1 MFDTPR
7 QFATKH
13 VFRDFKKFPTILKR
27 GYMTSQTKGFDASS
41 VSRRKFLGFGAVA
54 TVGALSATS
63 IIPSASAAIVRN
75 EGARK
80 VSFRNSHTGEMFSGV
95 YRVGDKY
102 LPDAF
107 DRINIVL
114 RDFRTNE
121 LFPIDPRVIDIVYTV
136 HGMTQQ
142 SEPFEILSG
151 YRCPKT
157 NSMLRAGS
165 GGVAK
170 NSLHMTGQA
179 IDLRLPGFNTKRIR
193 DLAVSLM
200 AGGVGY
206 YAKSNF
212 VHMDTGDVRS
222 W

>member
-1 MFDTPR
+1 
-7 QFATKH
+7 
-13 VFRDFKKFPTILKR
+13 
-27 GYMTSQTKGFDASS
+27 MTSQTTGASASS
-41 VSRRKFLGFGAVA
+41 VSRRKFLGFGAL
-54 TVGALSATS
+54 ALGSLTASSLITT
-63 IIPSASAAIVRN
+63 PASAAIFGRGTA
-75 EGARK
+75 EEFDGARK
-80 VSFRNSHTGEMFSGV
+80 IAFRNTHTGETFSGV

-114 RDFRTNE
+114 RDFRSNE
-121 LFPIDPRVIDIVYTV
+121 LFPIDPRVLDIIYTV
-136 HGMTQQ
+136 HQMTDKN
-142 SEPFEILSG
+142 EPYEVLSG

-157 NSMLRAGS
+157 NAGLRS
-165 GGVAK
+165 NSEGVAK

-179 IDLRLPGFNTKRIR
+179 IDLRLPGFQTKRIR
-193 DLAVSLM
+193 ELAVSLK

-206 YAKSNF
+206 YPKSNF

>member
-1 MFDTPR
+1 MTIHTSGDS
-7 QFATKH
+7 AT
-13 VFRDFKKFPTILKR
+13 I
-27 GYMTSQTKGFDASS
+27 
-41 VSRRKFLGFGAVA
+41 VSRRKFLGLSAMA
-54 TVGALSATS
+54 LGALSAS
-63 IIPSASAAIVRN
+63 SLWHPASAAMRAPAN
-75 EGARK
+75 AAEGARRI
-80 VSFRNSHTGEMFSGV
+80 SFRNSHTGEIFSGS

-107 DRINIVL
+107 DHINVVL

-121 LFPIDPRVIDIVYTV
+121 LFPIDPRVIDIIYTV
-136 HGMTQQ
+136 HQMSGQD
-142 SEPFEILSG
+142 EPFEILSG

-157 NSMLRAGS
+157 NAGLRS
-165 GGVAK
+165 HSEGVAK

-179 IDLRLPGFNTKRIR
+179 IDLRLPGFDTKQVRK
-193 DLAVSLM
+193 LAMSLK

-212 VHMDTGDVRS
+212 VHMDSGDVRA

>member
-1 MFDTPR
+1 
-7 QFATKH
+7 
-13 VFRDFKKFPTILKR
+13 
-27 GYMTSQTKGFDASS
+27 MTSQAQGDNASTL
-41 VSRRKFLGFGAVA
+41 SRRKFLGFGAL
-54 TVGALSATS
+54 ALGSLAATS
-63 IIPSASAAIVRN
+63 VVTSPASAAIFGRGAEEF
-75 EGARK
+75 EGARRIA
-80 VSFRNSHTGEMFSGV
+80 FRNSHTGETFSGV

-121 LFPIDPRVIDIVYTV
+121 LFPIDPRVMDIIYTV
-136 HGMTQQ
+136 HQMTRQ
-142 SEPFEILSG
+142 SEPYEVLSG

-157 NSMLRAGS
+157 NSGLRS
-165 GGVAK
+165 HSEGVAK

-179 IDLRLPGFNTKRIR
+179 IDLRIPGFNTSQIR
-193 DLAVSLM
+193 SLAVSLK

-206 YAKSNF
+206 YPKSNF
-212 VHMDTGDVRS
+212 VHMDSGDVRT

>member
-1 MFDTPR
+1 MITPR
-7 QFATKH
+7 G
-13 VFRDFKKFPTILKR
+13 VE
-27 GYMTSQTKGFDASS
+27 M
-41 VSRRKFLGFGAVA
+41 
-54 TVGALSATS
+54 
-63 IIPSASAAIVRN
+63 
-75 EGARK
+75 EGARRI
-80 VSFRNSHTGEMFSGV
+80 SFRNSHTGEIFSGV

-107 DRINIVL
+107 DKINIVM

-121 LFPIDPRVIDIVYTV
+121 LFPIDPRVMDIIYTV
-136 HGMTQQ
+136 HQMTRL
-142 SEPFEILSG
+142 SEPYEVLSG

-157 NSMLRAGS
+157 NKNLRS
-165 GGVAK
+165 NSEGVAK

-179 IDLRLPGFNTKRIR
+179 IDLRLPGFDTKQIR
-193 DLAVSLM
+193 NLAISLK

-212 VHMDTGDVRS
+212 VHMDSGDVRT

>member
-1 MFDTPR
+1 MTIQTSGGSSTDT
-7 QFATKH
+7 T
-13 VFRDFKKFPTILKR
+13 
-27 GYMTSQTKGFDASS
+27 
-41 VSRRKFLGFGAVA
+41 RRKFLGFGILTAAV
-54 TVGALSATS
+54 TV
-63 IIPSASAAIVRN
+63 AAPLVKPACAAMFSGRD
-75 EGARK
+75 ERMDGARRI
-80 VSFRNSHTGEMFSGV
+80 SFRNSHTGEIFSGV

-114 RDFRTNE
+114 RDFRSNE
-121 LFPIDPRVIDIVYTV
+121 LFPIDPRVIDIIYAV
-136 HGMTQQ
+136 HQRTGHADTY
-142 SEPFEILSG
+142 EVISG

-157 NSMLRAGS
+157 NANLRRS
-165 GGVAK
+165 SEGVAK

-179 IDLRLPGFNTKRIR
+179 IDLRLPGFATREVRNI
-193 DLAVSLM
+193 AVNLK